1 MEKEFK
7 IMTKGE
13 FRQQKEREGQSIQII
28 DDYITLKEQLA
39 LHKYVMDSKF
49 PYRIYNTHI
58 VEDGQER
65 NEFFN
70 RRFHAPRQF
79 SHHLYM
85 VGEQNSSPHLNII
98 RPIFDRMKADYGQDV
113 TLLRAKVNMTNPY
126 PPYMKH
132 EPQMPH
138 VDMKYDNGDPVDHM
152 VLLYYINDSDGP
164 TYFFNES
171 YDIVDSV
178 KPKMGRAIVFH
189 GSQLHAGSNP
199 AFYPYRLALNINFTT
214 K

>member
-1 MEKEFK
+1 
-7 IMTKGE
+7 MTKGE

-171 YDIVDSV
+171 YEIVDSV
-178 KPKMGRAIVFH
+178 KPKMGRAIVFD
-189 GSQLHAGSNP
+189 GDLLHAGSNP